1 MLSSNKSEEVTPLH
15 PLVSPLISQ
24 YHDVFPQERFFLAS
38 ERGYSN
44 KKSLTWARS
53 VRDYLQLGI
62 NAIFFPKSNQ
72 NQYSST
78 TISSSKK
85 KGSVGCWIHILYSYN
100 RGKPKALASGNER
113 ISRDRWIY

>member
-44 KKSLTWARS
+44 KKSLTWALEITAHR
-53 VRDYLQLGI
+53 VAPQ
-62 NAIFFPKSNQ
+62 K
-72 NQYSST
+72 
-78 TISSSKK
+78 
-85 KGSVGCWIHILYSYN
+85 
-100 RGKPKALASGNER
+100 
-113 ISRDRWIY
+113 